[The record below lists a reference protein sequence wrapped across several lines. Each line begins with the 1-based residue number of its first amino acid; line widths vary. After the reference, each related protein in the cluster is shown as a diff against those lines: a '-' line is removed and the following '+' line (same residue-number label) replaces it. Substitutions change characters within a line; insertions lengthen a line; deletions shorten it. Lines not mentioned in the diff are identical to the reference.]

1 MKTKVIFR
9 RWKGARHSN
18 AIALFPD
25 LPGTMNVATCLSY
38 ERIGQHGA
46 ADLSFVIFDT
56 RPAHGNDVEELREE
70 LTRAGYDLREVRRV
84 PRDSLAKRRA
94 ALKL

>member
-1 MKTKVIFR
+1 MKTRVIFR

-25 LPGTMNVATCLSY
+25 LPGTVNVATCLSY

-56 RPAHGNDVEELREE
+56 RPAHGHDVQELREE
-70 LTRAGYDLREVRRV
+70 LTRAGYDLHEVKRT
-84 PRDSLAKRRA
+84 PCDALAKRKE

>member
-1 MKTKVIFR
+1 MKTRIIFR
-9 RWKGARHSN
+9 RWKGARRSN

-25 LPGTMNVATCLSY
+25 LPGTINPHTCLSY

-46 ADLSFVIFDT
+46 ADLSFVMFDT
-56 RPAHGNDVEELREE
+56 RPAHGHDVQELREE
-70 LTRAGYDLREVRRV
+70 LTRIGYDLREVKRV
-84 PRDSLAKRRA
+84 PRDALARRKE